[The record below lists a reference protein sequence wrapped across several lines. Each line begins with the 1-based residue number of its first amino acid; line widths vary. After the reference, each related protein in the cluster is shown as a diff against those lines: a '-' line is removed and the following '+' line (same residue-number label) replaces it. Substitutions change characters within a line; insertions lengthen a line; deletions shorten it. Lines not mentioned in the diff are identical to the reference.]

1 MTTMPALFLSHG
13 APPLV
18 DDERWV
24 AQLRGLAAE
33 LPRPEQILVV
43 SAHWEAAPLTLGA
56 TDSRVPLTYDFGG
69 FPERYYRT
77 VYPSP
82 GAPEL
87 ADRIAA
93 MAPDDQPVH
102 RDARRRLDH
111 GAYVPLTVMYPD
123 ADIPTLQV
131 SLPTLEPGALFGLGR
146 RLAELREEGVM
157 IIGSGFTTH
166 GLPFLTDPSAD
177 AVAPGWSVEFDA
189 WAHERFAAGDVDG
202 LMRFRE
208 EAPGMPYAHPRI
220 EHFAP
225 LFVTLGAATD
235 PEAAPAEPI
244 DGFWMGLAKRSIV
257 AA

>member
-1 MTTMPALFLSHG
+1 MSSTTG
-13 APPLV
+13 A
-18 DDERWV
+18 
-24 AQLRGLAAE
+24 
-33 LPRPEQILVV
+33 
-43 SAHWEAAPLTLGA
+43 
-56 TDSRVPLTYDFGG
+56 PLTYDFWG

-102 RDARRRLDH
+102 RDSERRLDH
-111 GAYVPLTVMYPD
+111 GAYVPLTVMYPE

-131 SLPTLEPGALFGLGR
+131 SLPTLEPEALFGLGR

-177 AVAPGWSVEFDA
+177 AVAPGWSEGYGLFLNGEVDMALAYTTSPAYHMIAEQDDTKAAALFTEGHYMQVEVAAMTTATDTPDLAREFLAFLLTDPVQEVIPTTNWMYPA
-189 WAHERFAAGDVDG
+189 ALPAAG
-202 LMRFRE
+202 L
-208 EAPGMPYAHPRI
+208 P
-220 EHFAP
+220 
-225 LFVTLGAATD
+225 
-235 PEAAPAEPI
+235 PA
-244 DGFWMGLAKRSIV
+244 
-257 AA
+257 